1 MHDNAKYDRWVK
13 QDYYHY
19 SFKFNGFY
27 DALKKLEMQS
37 GPFSFIHLKNR
48 LFYTRKNVLENAH
61 LQETI

>member
-27 DALKKLEMQS
+27 DALKKLEM
-37 GPFSFIHLKNR
+37 
-48 LFYTRKNVLENAH
+48 
-61 LQETI
+61 